1 MVRITLSAKVSEK
14 GQIVIPQKIRKELN
28 IDASVPLHIVQRGKG
43 VYIYPIREIITET
56 GHETPYLKVLEKTRG
71 AWKKSKKA
79 NEQKKR
85 ALELTASKKRK
96 EVW

>member
-1 MVRITLSAKVSEK
+1 MKIYTITQTNQK

>member
-1 MVRITLSAKVSEK
+1 MKIYTITQTNQK

-28 IDASVPLHIVQRGKG
+28 IDASVPHHIVQRGKG